1 MDKKVTM
8 DKQTLEFVFTNI
20 FIVSGIMKNENQ
32 NMKGHERETLYLAFV
47 ILKNNLSLK
56 LIWWKKK
63 AEIVNY

>member
-1 MDKKVTM
+1 MTM

-56 LIWWKKK
+56 LIW
-63 AEIVNY
+63 